1 MNSVN
6 ILGNLTRDP
15 EFKQA
20 GETSLVR
27 FGIAVNE
34 RYKGEEKAHFFN
46 VVAFGR
52 LAETVDKYLSKG
64 ARVAISGR
72 LDYSSWEKDGE
83 KRSAVGIVANQID
96 FPPKSEAPVKSAPA
110 AAPAADE
117 EIPF

>member
-96 FPPKSEAPVKSAPA
+96 FPPKSEAQESVKITATSAT
-110 AAPAADE
+110 DD
-117 EIPF
+117 IPF